1 MRELYYCRH
10 GITDDLESGI
20 RNRSDAILTTEGIK
34 QARATAKLLIEK
46 DIRPDIIASS
56 ALRRA
61 LQTAEEISLI
71 LGGLKIVTSP
81 LLNERYAGSAIGMK
95 NKDIKRLF
103 PGGFDTVHG
112 AEKTADLQLRSVQA
126 AEWLATFGEDTV
138 LVVGH
143 GVSGRAMARHYAGRP
158 YTEEFDRAA
167 RQATNLANGEVM
179 RLYPPP
185 VEIIQP

>member
-10 GITDDLESGI
+10 GITDDLENGI
-20 RNRSDAILTTEGIK
+20 RNRPEASLTAEGIA
-34 QARATAKLLIEK
+34 QAQAAAELLIEK
-46 DIRPDIIASS
+46 DIRPDVIASS

-61 LQTAEEISLI
+61 LQTAEEISLL

-81 LLNERYAGSAIGMK
+81 ILNERYAGSAIGMK

-103 PGGFDTVHG
+103 PDGFDAVPG
-112 AEKTADLQLRSVQA
+112 AEKTVYLQLRSAQA
-126 AEWLATFGEDTV
+126 AGWLTTFEEDTV

-143 GVSGRAMARHYAGRP
+143 GVSGRAMARHYDGRP
-158 YTEEFDRAA
+158 YTEEFDRIA

-179 RLYPPP
+179 QLHPPP
-185 VEIIQP
+185 VKIIQP